1 MSINKTIIT
10 CLFSLVLPY
19 YAIADVIFHKGIN
32 IHLSIDA
39 KEAKVVHTAL
49 DIFARDYKSV
59 FGGNVIKTGK
69 QQIIVGTLGIGA
81 AAEQLIDT
89 NSIQYLKTYAE
100 AYVIQVKN
108 NQIIIVGSDKRGTAY
123 GILELS
129 KRIGVSP
136 WEWWADSPIEKQNS
150 FTFKNG
156 LNLFEYPSVKL
167 RGIFLNDEDFALNPW
182 SNLTHEP
189 SKIKGQIGPKTHAR
203 IFELLLRLRANT
215 FWPAMHDVSVAF
227 FQTPGNKEIA
237 DKYGIIVGASH
248 CEPMMRSANT
258 EWKIDGK
265 GNYDYVNNRENV
277 LQFWQTRVAEL
288 KNSDNIYTLGIR
300 GVHDG
305 KMQGANTLKEQK
317 DAITNIFKDQRQMLA
332 NTINANL
339 EKIPQVFIP
348 YKEVLDVYNMGL
360 EVPEDVTLMWTDDNY
375 GYIKH
380 FPTEAERKRKGGNGV
395 YYHISYWGRPHDY
408 LWLATNHPAQIYT
421 QMKMAYDKGAK
432 DIWILNVG
440 DIKPGEY
447 LTELF
452 LDMAWNIDAIE
463 DNKNGLDKHLQ
474 NWLSREFG
482 AKSASALRNIM
493 DEYYRL
499 AYIRKPE
506 FMGNSRTE
514 EKDPKWKEIADLPFT
529 EKELKDRLTAY
540 QKIATQV
547 LNISKIISPA
557 KKAAW
562 FQLIEYPVLGAAEMN
577 KKIIY
582 GQLARHGL
590 AQWAQSDA
598 AYNEIE
604 RLTLHYN
611 SLTGGKWNK
620 MMNAKP
626 RNLSVFDKVPQVKAT
641 QKLSVE
647 QIPMVILNGMD
658 YQNFSGSKPKSHGLG
673 YESGAITIKKGD
685 VVNYL
690 FKTAN
695 ADSVY
700 VQVALVPNH
709 PVEGKLIRY
718 EITIDDAKPEIVDY
732 HTYDR
737 NEEWKLNVLS
747 NQAIKI
753 NKAQLKNGNGEHT
766 ITIKAIDDGV
776 MLDQIKVYK
785 KPPLVLR

>member
-1 MSINKTIIT
+1 MNYNKIIFIILLALTTPCPVFADFVFRKGENLTISIE
-10 CLFSLVLPY
+10 
-19 YAIADVIFHKGIN
+19 
-32 IHLSIDA
+32 A
-39 KEAKVVHTAL
+39 KEARVVHTAL
-49 DIFARDYKSV
+49 DIFTKDYKKV
-59 FGGNVIKTGK
+59 FGGNIIKTGK
-69 QQIIVGTLGIGA
+69 QRVFIGTLGTGSA
-81 AAEQLIDT
+81 VEKLIEVK
-89 NSIQYLKTYAE
+89 SIQDLKMHAE
-100 AYVIQVKN
+100 GYILQVKN
-108 NQIIIVGSDKRGTAY
+108 DQILILGSDKRGTAY

-129 KRIGVSP
+129 RRIGVSP
-136 WEWWADSPIEKQNS
+136 WEWWADSNIAKQTS
-150 FTFKNG
+150 ITLKNG
-156 LNLFEYPSVKL
+156 LNLLEYPSVKL
-167 RGIFLNDEDFALNPW
+167 RGIFLNDEDWGITPW
-182 SNLTHEP
+182 SYLTNEP

-227 FQTPGNKEIA
+227 FQTLGNKEIA
-237 DKYGIIVGASH
+237 DKYGIVVGASH

-277 LQFWQTRVAEL
+277 LQFWQTRVSQL

-317 DAITNIFKDQRQMLA
+317 DAITNIFKDQRLMLA
-332 NTINANL
+332 NTINSNL

-360 EVPEDVTLMWTDDNY
+360 EVPEDATLMWTDDNY

-380 FPTEAERKRKGGNGV
+380 FPTEAERVRKGGNGI

-432 DIWILNVG
+432 NIWILNVG

-452 LDMAWNIDAIE
+452 LDMAWNINAIE
-463 DNKNGLDKHLQ
+463 DNKEGLNKHLQ

-482 AKSASALRNIM
+482 AKNASALRDVM

-506 FMGNSRTE
+506 FMANSRTE
-514 EKDPKWKEIADLPFT
+514 EKDPKFKEIADLPWT
-529 EKELKDRLTAY
+529 EQELNDRVTAY
-540 QKIATQV
+540 EKIANQV
-547 LNISKIISPA
+547 KTMAKTISPA
-557 KKAAW
+557 QQDAW

-577 KKIIY
+577 KKIVY

-590 AQWAQSDA
+590 AKWAQSDA
-598 AYNEIE
+598 AYDAVEK
-604 RLTLHYN
+604 LTLQYN
-611 SLTGGKWNK
+611 SLAGGKWKN

-626 RNLSVFDKVPQVKAT
+626 RSLSVFGKVPQVKAT
-641 QKLSVE
+641 QKLPAA
-647 QIPMVILNGMD
+647 QIPIILLNGLD
-658 YQNFSGSKPKSHGLG
+658 YQKFSGSKPKNHGLG
-673 YESGAITIKKGD
+673 YKNAAISLKKND
-685 VVNYL
+685 LVTYQ
-690 FKTAN
+690 FKTTN

-700 VQVALVPNH
+700 IQVAFAPNH
-709 PVEGKLIRY
+709 PVEGKVIRY
-718 EITIDDAKPEIVDY
+718 EITIDDATPEVIDF

-737 NEEWKLNVLS
+737 NEEWKVNVLT
-747 NQAIKI
+747 NQAVRIS
-753 NKAQLKNGNGEHT
+753 KAKLKKDNGEHT
-766 ITIKAIDDGV
+766 IKIKAIDEGIV
-776 MLDQIKVYK
+776 LDQIRVYD
-785 KPPLVLR
+785 KPIVLTR